1 MLMLAPFLCVVTLFV
16 LQSSLPVAASRHT
29 SAPAVLALKM
39 YSPCST
45 GLEVLLNSRFEGT
58 RFSGQR
64 KRAAGGSPLSS
75 SINPLTSNRLP
86 WKTGVAV
93 ESLLLVNMGS
103 RQKVCPLAGS
113 RDVMALSLQTI
124 NCRLPAK

>member
-1 MLMLAPFLCVVTLFV
+1 MLAPFLCVVTLFV
-16 LQSSLPVAASRHT
+16 LQSCLPVAASRHT

-45 GLEVLLNSRFEGT
+45 GLEVLLNSRFEGA

-64 KRAAGGSPLSS
+64 KLAAGGSPLNS
-75 SINPLTSNRLP
+75 SINPLTSNRFP

-93 ESLLLVNMGS
+93 ESLLLVTIGS
-103 RQKVCPLAGS
+103 RQ
-113 RDVMALSLQTI
+113 
-124 NCRLPAK
+124 